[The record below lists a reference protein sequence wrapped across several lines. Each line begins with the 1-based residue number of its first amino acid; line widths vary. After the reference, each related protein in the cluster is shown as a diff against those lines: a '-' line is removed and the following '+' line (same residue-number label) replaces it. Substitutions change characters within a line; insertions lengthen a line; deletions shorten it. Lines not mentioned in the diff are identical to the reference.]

1 MNPDAQTDK
10 SSTEIEQIKT
20 ELAQLKKS
28 LPDRVTRI
36 GAILGIV
43 TAVVGGVRGGFDL
56 YKWLARAPLISMVPG
71 PSLSMEYQ
79 PSRNRVKVEF
89 SFSVANY
96 GDEPNVVDRMDARLS
111 SISSVPEHTVQFS
124 SLDFTC
130 SSGGASVPIPFPLAP
145 GLPVTVSCTAES
157 DMPEG
162 ALALLT
168 EQENR
173 FEVGLYG
180 QNNSKKQMPCCF
192 FVPADVISEVRASPQ
207 ALVKRRFLN
216 PQCR

>member
-1 MNPDAQTDK
+1 MNLDAQTDK
-10 SSTEIEQIKT
+10 SSTEIEQIKS
-20 ELAQLKKS
+20 ELAQLKKG

-36 GAILGIV
+36 GAILGIL
-43 TAVVGGVRGGFDL
+43 TAAVGGVRGSFDL
-56 YKWLARAPLISMVPG
+56 YKWMTRAPLVSMVPG

-79 PSRNRVKVEF
+79 PSKNHVKFEF

-96 GDEPNVVDRMDARLS
+96 GDEPNVVDKMDARLS
-111 SISSVPEHTVQFS
+111 NISSAPQNTVQFS

-145 GLPVTVSCTAES
+145 GLPVTVNCAAES

-168 EQENR
+168 QQENR
-173 FEVGLYG
+173 LEVALYG
-180 QNNSKKQMPCCF
+180 QKHSKGQMPFCF
-192 FVPADVISEVRASPQ
+192 FVPADVISEARASPR
-207 ALVKRRFLN
+207 AILKRRFLN
-216 PQCR
+216 PQCS